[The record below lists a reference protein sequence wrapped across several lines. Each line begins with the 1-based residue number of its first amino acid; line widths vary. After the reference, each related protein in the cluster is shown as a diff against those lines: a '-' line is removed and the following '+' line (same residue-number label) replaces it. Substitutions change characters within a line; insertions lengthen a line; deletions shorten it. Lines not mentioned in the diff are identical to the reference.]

1 MISTSTGAFCGL
13 DETAQGVEQRSRI
26 NPWLLLFDD
35 ARSQQPS
42 RRPRSTLFPLTPLAS
57 SVPLVSSLSTFRHVV
72 LPQDIAQ
79 LLPKGKL
86 LSEVRTLISFG
97 GRSVGKQFFSSLSA
111 ALLSA
116 ASCFVRP
123 QPRGGGGDW
132 GQDDRLFSA
141 PVLFCSELDVAR

>member
-86 LSEVRTLISFG
+86 LSEVRTLLSFG
-97 GRSVGKQFFSSLSA
+97 GRSVGKQFFSYLRRF
-111 ALLSA
+111 ALRRFVL
-116 ASCFVRP
+116 VRP
-123 QPRGGGGDW
+123 LPRGGGGDW